1 MGIFQKTGDQL
12 ELLEQMIE
20 RTSGGSGLDMLTASD
35 QDVRSAMFACL
46 GCKNT
51 GACKKWMAGDHT
63 GEAPP
68 AFCPNSER
76 LARLSKS

>member
-1 MGIFQKTGDQL
+1 MGFIQKTADQL

-46 GCKNT
+46 GCKST
-51 GACKKWMAGDHT
+51 GVCKKWMAEDHT

-76 LARLSKS
+76 LERLYKS

>member
-1 MGIFQKTGDQL
+1 MSFFQKTGDQL

-68 AFCPNSER
+68 AFCPNAER